1 MIDFH
6 AHLDDEK
13 ILPFLDEIIKRAKD
27 TGVSLIISP
36 NVNLDSALK
45 IIEISKKFEN
55 VLPMI
60 GIHPSEIDNFKDEN
74 LNQLE
79 YFIKKEKIIGIGE
92 IGLDYTYKT
101 DKNKQK
107 EIFEKQL
114 QLAEKYKLPVVLH
127 IRETFND
134 IFEILKN
141 FKVIPIWHSCTGNLE
156 EVEKFLEIGGFI
168 SFSGIITF
176 KNASRLRE
184 IVKIV
189 PLERIFLETDSPYL
203 TPEPYRGKINEPAY
217 IKFVYQKVVEIRKIE
232 FEEETSLKL
241 DQEDINKIS
250 YFTVIKNI
258 NKLVHV
264 YLLEK
269 DFGNLEN
276 FKPYMISIKIPF
288 HNKKIIIPEVDKIG
302 YFDLSLAKE
311 KLVVYQKILV
321 DKLLN
326 YINSQSK

>member
-27 TGVSLIISP
+27 VGVSLIVSP
-36 NVNLDSALK
+36 SVNLDSALK

-60 GIHPSEIDNFKDEN
+60 GIHPSEIDNFNDED
-74 LNQLE
+74 LNQIE
-79 YFIKKEKIIGIGE
+79 DFIKEEKIIGIGE

-127 IRETFND
+127 IRETFNE
-134 IFEILKN
+134 IFGILKN

-176 KNASRLRE
+176 KNANRLRE
-184 IVKIV
+184 IAKIV
-189 PLERIFLETDSPYL
+189 PLERMFLETDSPYL

-217 IKFVYQKVVEIRKIE
+217 IKFVYQKVAE
-232 FEEETSLKL
+232 
-241 DQEDINKIS
+241 
-250 YFTVIKNI
+250 IKNI
-258 NKLVHV
+258 EIGKVSNIIRNNF
-264 YLLEK
+264 E
-269 DFGNLEN
+269 NL
-276 FKPYMISIKIPF
+276 FKI
-288 HNKKIIIPEVDKIG
+288 
-302 YFDLSLAKE
+302 
-311 KLVVYQKILV
+311 
-321 DKLLN
+321 
-326 YINSQSK
+326 

>member
-27 TGVSLIISP
+27 AGVSLIISP
-36 NVNLDSALK
+36 SVNLNSALK

-55 VLPMI
+55 VLSMI
-60 GIHPSEIDNFKDEN
+60 GIHPSEIYNFNDKN

-79 YFIKKEKIIGIGE
+79 DFIKKEKIIGIGE

-127 IRETFND
+127 IRETFNYV
-134 IFEILKN
+134 FEILKN
-141 FKVIPIWHSCTGNLE
+141 FKVAPIWHSCTGNLE
-156 EVEKFLEIGGFI
+156 ELEKFLEIGGFI

-217 IKFVYQKVVEIRKIE
+217 IKFVYQKVAE
-232 FEEETSLKL
+232 
-241 DQEDINKIS
+241 
-250 YFTVIKNI
+250 IKNI
-258 NKLVHV
+258 EI
-264 YLLEK
+264 EK
-269 DFGNLEN
+269 VSNIIRNNFENL
-276 FKPYMISIKIPF
+276 FKI
-288 HNKKIIIPEVDKIG
+288 
-302 YFDLSLAKE
+302 
-311 KLVVYQKILV
+311 
-321 DKLLN
+321 
-326 YINSQSK
+326 

>member
-27 TGVSLIISP
+27 TGVSLIVSP
-36 NVNLDSALK
+36 SVNLDSALK

-60 GIHPSEIDNFKDEN
+60 GIHPSEIDNFKDED

-79 YFIKKEKIIGIGE
+79 DFIKKEKIIGIGE
-92 IGLDYTYKT
+92 IGLDYTYKI

-134 IFEILKN
+134 IFEILKK
-141 FKVIPIWHSCTGNLE
+141 FKVIPIWHSCTGNLK

-176 KNASRLRE
+176 KNANNLRE

-189 PLERIFLETDSPYL
+189 PLDKIFLETDSPYL
-203 TPEPYRGKINEPAY
+203 TPKPYRGKINEPAY
-217 IKFVYQKVVEIRKIE
+217 IKFIYQKVSEIKKIE
-232 FEEETSLKL
+232 VEKL
-241 DQEDINKIS
+241 DI
-250 YFTVIKNI
+250 VIEN
-258 NKLVHV
+258 
-264 YLLEK
+264 
-269 DFGNLEN
+269 N
-276 FKPYMISIKIPF
+276 FK
-288 HNKKIIIPEVDKIG
+288 
-302 YFDLSLAKE
+302 
-311 KLVVYQKILV
+311 KLFQF
-321 DKLLN
+321 
-326 YINSQSK
+326 

>member
-6 AHLDDEK
+6 AHLDDKK
-13 ILPFLDEIIKRAKD
+13 ILPFLDEIVKRAKD

-36 NVNLDSALK
+36 SVNLDSALK

-60 GIHPSEIDNFKDEN
+60 GIHPSEIENFNDKD
-74 LNQLE
+74 LDQLE
-79 YFIKKEKIIGIGE
+79 DFIKKEKIIGIGE

-134 IFEILKN
+134 VFEILKN

-217 IKFVYQKVVEIRKIE
+217 IKFVYQKVVEIIKIE
-232 FEEETSLKL
+232 FEKL
-241 DQEDINKIS
+241 DI
-250 YFTVIKNI
+250 VIEN
-258 NKLVHV
+258 
-264 YLLEK
+264 
-269 DFGNLEN
+269 N
-276 FKPYMISIKIPF
+276 FK
-288 HNKKIIIPEVDKIG
+288 
-302 YFDLSLAKE
+302 
-311 KLVVYQKILV
+311 KLFQF
-321 DKLLN
+321 
-326 YINSQSK
+326 

>member
-36 NVNLDSALK
+36 SVNLNSALK

-60 GIHPSEIDNFKDEN
+60 GIHPSEVDNFNDKD
-74 LNQLE
+74 LDQLE
-79 YFIKKEKIIGIGE
+79 DFIKKEKIIGIGE

-101 DKNKQK
+101 EKNKQK

-141 FKVIPIWHSCTGNLE
+141 FKVAPIWHSCTGNLE

-176 KNASRLRE
+176 KNANRLRE
-184 IVKIV
+184 VVKIV

-217 IKFVYQKVVEIRKIE
+217 IKFVYQKVAE
-232 FEEETSLKL
+232 
-241 DQEDINKIS
+241 
-250 YFTVIKNI
+250 IKNI
-258 NKLVHV
+258 EIGKISNIIRNNF
-264 YLLEK
+264 E
-269 DFGNLEN
+269 NL
-276 FKPYMISIKIPF
+276 FKI
-288 HNKKIIIPEVDKIG
+288 
-302 YFDLSLAKE
+302 
-311 KLVVYQKILV
+311 
-321 DKLLN
+321 
-326 YINSQSK
+326 

>member
-27 TGVSLIISP
+27 AGVSLIISP
-36 NVNLDSALK
+36 SVNLNSALK

-55 VLPMI
+55 VLSMI
-60 GIHPSEIDNFKDEN
+60 GIHPSEIYNFNDKN

-79 YFIKKEKIIGIGE
+79 DFIRKEKIIGIGE

-107 EIFEKQL
+107 EIFKKQL

-141 FKVIPIWHSCTGNLE
+141 FKVVPIWHSCTGNLE
-156 EVEKFLEIGGFI
+156 EVEEFLEIGGFI

-176 KNASRLRE
+176 KNANKVIE

-217 IKFVYQKVVEIRKIE
+217 IKFVYQKFSEIRNIE
-232 FEEETSLKL
+232 IEKL
-241 DQEDINKIS
+241 DI
-250 YFTVIKNI
+250 VIEN
-258 NKLVHV
+258 
-264 YLLEK
+264 
-269 DFGNLEN
+269 N
-276 FKPYMISIKIPF
+276 FK
-288 HNKKIIIPEVDKIG
+288 
-302 YFDLSLAKE
+302 
-311 KLVVYQKILV
+311 KLFQF
-321 DKLLN
+321 
-326 YINSQSK
+326 

>member
-36 NVNLDSALK
+36 SVNLDSALK

-60 GIHPSEIDNFKDEN
+60 GIHPSEIDNFKDEDFN
-74 LNQLE
+74 YLE
-79 YFIKKEKIIGIGE
+79 DFIKKEKIIGIGE

-107 EIFEKQL
+107 EIFEKQF

-127 IRETFND
+127 IRETFNNV
-134 IFEILKN
+134 FEILKN

-217 IKFVYQKVVEIRKIE
+217 IKFVYQKVAE
-232 FEEETSLKL
+232 
-241 DQEDINKIS
+241 
-250 YFTVIKNI
+250 IKNI
-258 NKLVHV
+258 EI
-264 YLLEK
+264 EK
-269 DFGNLEN
+269 VSNIIRNNFENL
-276 FKPYMISIKIPF
+276 FKI
-288 HNKKIIIPEVDKIG
+288 
-302 YFDLSLAKE
+302 
-311 KLVVYQKILV
+311 
-321 DKLLN
+321 
-326 YINSQSK
+326 

>member
-13 ILPFLDEIIKRAKD
+13 ILPFLDEIIKRGKD
-27 TGVSLIISP
+27 NGISLIISP
-36 NVNLDSALK
+36 SVNLDSALK

-60 GIHPSEIDNFKDEN
+60 GIHPSEIDNFKEED

-79 YFIKKEKIIGIGE
+79 DFIKKEKIIGISE
-92 IGLDYTYKT
+92 IGLDYTYKK

-114 QLAEKYKLPVVLH
+114 QLAEKYKLPAVLH
-127 IRETFND
+127 IRETFDD

-141 FKVIPIWHSCTGNLE
+141 FKVVPIWHSCTGNLE
-156 EVEKFLEIGGFI
+156 EIEKFLEYGGFI

-176 KNASRLRE
+176 KNANRLRE

-217 IKFVYQKVVEIRKIE
+217 IKFVYQKVAE
-232 FEEETSLKL
+232 
-241 DQEDINKIS
+241 
-250 YFTVIKNI
+250 IKNI
-258 NKLVHV
+258 EIGKVSNIIRNNF
-264 YLLEK
+264 E
-269 DFGNLEN
+269 NL
-276 FKPYMISIKIPF
+276 FKI
-288 HNKKIIIPEVDKIG
+288 
-302 YFDLSLAKE
+302 
-311 KLVVYQKILV
+311 
-321 DKLLN
+321 
-326 YINSQSK
+326 

>member
-13 ILPFLDEIIKRAKD
+13 ILPFLDEIIKKAKD

-36 NVNLDSALK
+36 SVNLDSALK

-60 GIHPSEIDNFKDEN
+60 GIHPSEIYNFKDEDFN
-74 LNQLE
+74 YLE
-79 YFIKKEKIIGIGE
+79 DFIKKEKIIGIGE

-107 EIFEKQL
+107 EIFEKQF

-127 IRETFND
+127 IRETFNNV
-134 IFEILKN
+134 FEILKN

-203 TPEPYRGKINEPAY
+203 TPEPYRGKINEPSY
-217 IKFVYQKVVEIRKIE
+217 IKFVYQKVAE
-232 FEEETSLKL
+232 
-241 DQEDINKIS
+241 
-250 YFTVIKNI
+250 IKNI
-258 NKLVHV
+258 EI
-264 YLLEK
+264 EK
-269 DFGNLEN
+269 VSNIIRNNFENL
-276 FKPYMISIKIPF
+276 FKI
-288 HNKKIIIPEVDKIG
+288 
-302 YFDLSLAKE
+302 
-311 KLVVYQKILV
+311 
-321 DKLLN
+321 
-326 YINSQSK
+326 

>member
-6 AHLDDEK
+6 AHLDDKK

-27 TGVSLIISP
+27 YGVSLIISP
-36 NVNLDSALK
+36 SVNLDSALK

-60 GIHPSEIDNFKDEN
+60 GIHPSEIDNFKNEN

-79 YFIKKEKIIGIGE
+79 DFIKKEKIIGIGE
-92 IGLDYTYKT
+92 IGLDYTYKA

-127 IRETFND
+127 IRETFD
-134 IFEILKN
+134 DAFEILKN
-141 FKVIPIWHSCTGNLE
+141 FKVVPIWHSCTGNLE

-176 KNASRLRE
+176 KNANRLRE

-217 IKFVYQKVVEIRKIE
+217 VKFIYQQVAEIKNIE
-232 FEEETSLKL
+232 FEKF
-241 DQEDINKIS
+241 DI
-250 YFTVIKNI
+250 VIEN
-258 NKLVHV
+258 
-264 YLLEK
+264 
-269 DFGNLEN
+269 N
-276 FKPYMISIKIPF
+276 FK
-288 HNKKIIIPEVDKIG
+288 
-302 YFDLSLAKE
+302 
-311 KLVVYQKILV
+311 KLFQF
-321 DKLLN
+321 
-326 YINSQSK
+326 

>member
-13 ILPFLDEIIKRAKD
+13 ILPFLAEIIKRAKD
-27 TGVSLIISP
+27 AGVNLIISP
-36 NVNLDSALK
+36 SVNLNSALK

-60 GIHPSEIDNFKDEN
+60 GIHPSEVDNSNDKD
-74 LNQLE
+74 LDQLE
-79 YFIKKEKIIGIGE
+79 DFIKKEKIIGIGE

-114 QLAEKYKLPVVLH
+114 QLAEKYRLPVVLH
-127 IRETFND
+127 IRGTFND

-141 FKVIPIWHSCTGNLE
+141 FKVVPIWHSCTGNLE
-156 EVEKFLEIGGFI
+156 EIEKFLEIGGFI

-176 KNASRLRE
+176 KNANRLRE
-184 IVKIV
+184 IVKII

-217 IKFVYQKVVEIRKIE
+217 IKFVYQKVAE
-232 FEEETSLKL
+232 
-241 DQEDINKIS
+241 
-250 YFTVIKNI
+250 IKNI
-258 NKLVHV
+258 EI
-264 YLLEK
+264 EK
-269 DFGNLEN
+269 VSTIIRNNFENL
-276 FKPYMISIKIPF
+276 FKI
-288 HNKKIIIPEVDKIG
+288 
-302 YFDLSLAKE
+302 
-311 KLVVYQKILV
+311 
-321 DKLLN
+321 
-326 YINSQSK
+326 

>member
-6 AHLDDEK
+6 AHLDDKK

-27 TGVSLIISP
+27 TGVSLIICPSI
-36 NVNLDSALK
+36 NLDSALK
-45 IIEISKKFEN
+45 ITEISKKFEN

-60 GIHPSEIDNFKDEN
+60 GIHPSEIDNFKDED

-79 YFIKKEKIIGIGE
+79 DFIKKEKIIGIGE

-134 IFEILKN
+134 VFEILKN
-141 FKVIPIWHSCTGNLE
+141 FKVVPIWHSCSGNLE

-176 KNASRLRE
+176 KNANRLRE

-217 IKFVYQKVVEIRKIE
+217 VKFIYQQVAE
-232 FEEETSLKL
+232 
-241 DQEDINKIS
+241 
-250 YFTVIKNI
+250 IKNI
-258 NKLVHV
+258 EI
-264 YLLEK
+264 EK
-269 DFGNLEN
+269 IEDFIDNN
-276 FKPYMISIKIPF
+276 FKNLFY
-288 HNKKIIIPEVDKIG
+288 
-302 YFDLSLAKE
+302 
-311 KLVVYQKILV
+311 VV
-321 DKLLN
+321 
-326 YINSQSK
+326 

>member
-27 TGVSLIISP
+27 AGVNLIVSP
-36 NVNLDSALK
+36 SVNLDSALK

-60 GIHPSEIDNFKDEN
+60 GIHPSEIENFNDKN
-74 LNQLE
+74 LYQLE
-79 YFIKKEKIIGIGE
+79 DFIKKEKIIGIGE

-141 FKVIPIWHSCTGNLE
+141 FKVVPIWHSCTGNLE

-184 IVKIV
+184 IVKII

-217 IKFVYQKVVEIRKIE
+217 IKFVYQKVSE
-232 FEEETSLKL
+232 
-241 DQEDINKIS
+241 
-250 YFTVIKNI
+250 IKNI
-258 NKLVHV
+258 EI
-264 YLLEK
+264 EK
-269 DFGNLEN
+269 ISNIIRNNFENL
-276 FKPYMISIKIPF
+276 FKI
-288 HNKKIIIPEVDKIG
+288 
-302 YFDLSLAKE
+302 
-311 KLVVYQKILV
+311 
-321 DKLLN
+321 
-326 YINSQSK
+326 

>member
-27 TGVSLIISP
+27 AGVSLIISP
-36 NVNLDSALK
+36 SINLNSALK
-45 IIEISKKFEN
+45 IIEISKKLEN

-60 GIHPSEIDNFKDEN
+60 GIHPSEVDNLNNKD

-79 YFIKKEKIIGIGE
+79 DFIKKEKIIGIGE

-127 IRETFND
+127 IRETFNE
-134 IFEILKN
+134 IFGILEN
-141 FKVIPIWHSCTGNLE
+141 FKVVPIWHSCTGNLE

-176 KNASRLRE
+176 KNADRLRE

-189 PLERIFLETDSPYL
+189 PLERIFIETDSPYL
-203 TPEPYRGKINEPAY
+203 TPEPYRGKINEPTY
-217 IKFVYQKVVEIRKIE
+217 IKFVYQKVAE
-232 FEEETSLKL
+232 
-241 DQEDINKIS
+241 
-250 YFTVIKNI
+250 IKNI
-258 NKLVHV
+258 EI
-264 YLLEK
+264 EK
-269 DFGNLEN
+269 FNNIIRNNFENL
-276 FKPYMISIKIPF
+276 FKI
-288 HNKKIIIPEVDKIG
+288 
-302 YFDLSLAKE
+302 
-311 KLVVYQKILV
+311 
-321 DKLLN
+321 
-326 YINSQSK
+326 

>member
-6 AHLDDEK
+6 AHLDDKK

-27 TGVSLIISP
+27 DGVGLIVSP
-36 NVNLDSALK
+36 SVNLDSALK
-45 IIEISKKFEN
+45 IIEISNKFEN
-55 VLPMI
+55 ILPMI
-60 GIHPSEIDNFKDEN
+60 GIHPSEIDNFKDKN

-79 YFIKKEKIIGIGE
+79 YFIKKEKIIGVGE

-176 KNASRLRE
+176 KNANRLRE

-203 TPEPYRGKINEPAY
+203 TPEPYRGKINEPA
-217 IKFVYQKVVEIRKIE
+217 FVRFIYQKVAE
-232 FEEETSLKL
+232 
-241 DQEDINKIS
+241 
-250 YFTVIKNI
+250 IKNI
-258 NKLVHV
+258 EIKKVSNIIRNNF
-264 YLLEK
+264 E
-269 DFGNLEN
+269 NL
-276 FKPYMISIKIPF
+276 FKI
-288 HNKKIIIPEVDKIG
+288 
-302 YFDLSLAKE
+302 
-311 KLVVYQKILV
+311 
-321 DKLLN
+321 
-326 YINSQSK
+326 

>member
-27 TGVSLIISP
+27 AGVSLIISP
-36 NVNLDSALK
+36 SVNLNSALK

-60 GIHPSEIDNFKDEN
+60 GIHPSEVDNFKDED

-79 YFIKKEKIIGIGE
+79 DFIKKEKIIGIGE

-127 IRETFND
+127 IRKTFNE
-134 IFEILKN
+134 IFGILKN
-141 FKVIPIWHSCTGNLE
+141 FKVVPIWHSCSGNLE

-203 TPEPYRGKINEPAY
+203 TPEPYRDKINEPYY
-217 IKFVYQKVVEIRKIE
+217 IKFVYQKVAE
-232 FEEETSLKL
+232 
-241 DQEDINKIS
+241 
-250 YFTVIKNI
+250 IKNI
-258 NKLVHV
+258 EIGKISNIIRNNF
-264 YLLEK
+264 E
-269 DFGNLEN
+269 NL
-276 FKPYMISIKIPF
+276 FKI
-288 HNKKIIIPEVDKIG
+288 
-302 YFDLSLAKE
+302 
-311 KLVVYQKILV
+311 
-321 DKLLN
+321 
-326 YINSQSK
+326 

>member
-27 TGVSLIISP
+27 AGVRLIISP
-36 NVNLDSALK
+36 SVNLNSALK

-60 GIHPSEIDNFKDEN
+60 GIHPSEVDN
-74 LNQLE
+74 LNNKDLYQLE
-79 YFIKKEKIIGIGE
+79 DFIKKEKIIGIGE

-134 IFEILKN
+134 IFKILKN
-141 FKVIPIWHSCTGNLE
+141 FKVAPIWHSCTGNLE

-176 KNASRLRE
+176 KNANRLRE
-184 IVKIV
+184 VVKIV

-217 IKFVYQKVVEIRKIE
+217 IKFVYQKVAE
-232 FEEETSLKL
+232 
-241 DQEDINKIS
+241 
-250 YFTVIKNI
+250 IKNI
-258 NKLVHV
+258 EIGKISNIIRNNF
-264 YLLEK
+264 E
-269 DFGNLEN
+269 NL
-276 FKPYMISIKIPF
+276 FKI
-288 HNKKIIIPEVDKIG
+288 
-302 YFDLSLAKE
+302 
-311 KLVVYQKILV
+311 
-321 DKLLN
+321 
-326 YINSQSK
+326 

>member
-6 AHLDDEK
+6 AHLDDKK

-27 TGVSLIISP
+27 DGVGLIVSP
-36 NVNLDSALK
+36 SVNLDSALK

-60 GIHPSEIDNFKDEN
+60 GIHPSEVENLNDKD

-79 YFIKKEKIIGIGE
+79 DLIKKEKIIGIGE
-92 IGLDYTYKT
+92 IGSDYTYKT

-127 IRETFND
+127 IRETFSD
-134 IFEILKN
+134 IFEILKK

-156 EVEKFLEIGGFI
+156 EVEKFLEYGGFI

-176 KNASRLRE
+176 KNANRLRE
-184 IVKIV
+184 IVKVV

-203 TPEPYRGKINEPAY
+203 TPEPYRGKINEPAFV
-217 IKFVYQKVVEIRKIE
+217 KFIYQKVAEIKNIE
-232 FEEETSLKL
+232 FEE
-241 DQEDINKIS
+241 I
-250 YFTVIKNI
+250 
-258 NKLVHV
+258 
-264 YLLEK
+264 
-269 DFGNLEN
+269 EN
-276 FKPYMISIKIPF
+276 FIDNNF
-288 HNKKIIIPEVDKIG
+288 KKL
-302 YFDLSLAKE
+302 F
-311 KLVVYQKILV
+311 KL
-321 DKLLN
+321 
-326 YINSQSK
+326 

>member
-13 ILPFLDEIIKRAKD
+13 ILPFLAEIIKRAKD
-27 TGVSLIISP
+27 AGVNLIISP
-36 NVNLDSALK
+36 SVNLNSALK

-60 GIHPSEIDNFKDEN
+60 GIHPSEVDNSNDKD
-74 LNQLE
+74 LDQLE
-79 YFIKKEKIIGIGE
+79 DFIKKEKIIGIGE

-114 QLAEKYKLPVVLH
+114 QLAEKYRLPVVLH
-127 IRETFND
+127 IRGTFND

-141 FKVIPIWHSCTGNLE
+141 FKIVPIWHSCTGNLE
-156 EVEKFLEIGGFI
+156 EIEKFLEIGGFI

-176 KNASRLRE
+176 KNANRLRE
-184 IVKIV
+184 IVKII

-217 IKFVYQKVVEIRKIE
+217 IKFVYQKVAE
-232 FEEETSLKL
+232 
-241 DQEDINKIS
+241 
-250 YFTVIKNI
+250 IKNI
-258 NKLVHV
+258 EI
-264 YLLEK
+264 EK
-269 DFGNLEN
+269 VSTIIRNNFENL
-276 FKPYMISIKIPF
+276 FKI
-288 HNKKIIIPEVDKIG
+288 
-302 YFDLSLAKE
+302 
-311 KLVVYQKILV
+311 
-321 DKLLN
+321 
-326 YINSQSK
+326 

>member
-13 ILPFLDEIIKRAKD
+13 ILHFLDEIIKRAID
-27 TGVSLIISP
+27 SDVNLIISP
-36 NVNLDSALK
+36 SVNLDSALK

-60 GIHPSEIDNFKDEN
+60 GIHPSEIDNFKNED

-79 YFIKKEKIIGIGE
+79 DFIKKEKIIGIGE

-134 IFEILKN
+134 IFEILKK

-156 EVEKFLEIGGFI
+156 EVEKFLEYGGFI

-176 KNASRLRE
+176 KNANRLRE

-217 IKFVYQKVVEIRKIE
+217 IKFVYQKVAE
-232 FEEETSLKL
+232 
-241 DQEDINKIS
+241 
-250 YFTVIKNI
+250 IKNI
-258 NKLVHV
+258 EI
-264 YLLEK
+264 EK
-269 DFGNLEN
+269 VSNIIRNNFENL
-276 FKPYMISIKIPF
+276 FKI
-288 HNKKIIIPEVDKIG
+288 
-302 YFDLSLAKE
+302 
-311 KLVVYQKILV
+311 
-321 DKLLN
+321 
-326 YINSQSK
+326 

>member
-6 AHLDDEK
+6 AHLDDKK

-36 NVNLDSALK
+36 SVNSDSALK

-60 GIHPSEIDNFKDEN
+60 GIHPSEIDNFKDED
-74 LNQLE
+74 LNKLE
-79 YFIKKEKIIGIGE
+79 DFIKKEKIIGIGE

-134 IFEILKN
+134 VFEILKN
-141 FKVIPIWHSCTGNLE
+141 FKVVPIWHSCSGNLE

-176 KNASRLRE
+176 KNANRLRE

-217 IKFVYQKVVEIRKIE
+217 VKFIYQQVAE
-232 FEEETSLKL
+232 
-241 DQEDINKIS
+241 
-250 YFTVIKNI
+250 IKNI
-258 NKLVHV
+258 EI
-264 YLLEK
+264 EK
-269 DFGNLEN
+269 IEYFVDNN
-276 FKPYMISIKIPF
+276 FKNLFY
-288 HNKKIIIPEVDKIG
+288 
-302 YFDLSLAKE
+302 
-311 KLVVYQKILV
+311 VV
-321 DKLLN
+321 
-326 YINSQSK
+326 

>member
-27 TGVSLIISP
+27 VGVSLIISP
-36 NVNLDSALK
+36 SVNLNSALK

-60 GIHPSEIDNFKDEN
+60 GIHPSEIDNFKNED
-74 LNQLE
+74 LYQLE
-79 YFIKKEKIIGIGE
+79 DFIKKEKIIGIGE

-134 IFEILKN
+134 VFEILKN
-141 FKVIPIWHSCTGNLE
+141 FKVVPIWHSCTGNLE

-176 KNASRLRE
+176 KNANRLRE

-217 IKFVYQKVVEIRKIE
+217 VKFVYQKFAE
-232 FEEETSLKL
+232 
-241 DQEDINKIS
+241 
-250 YFTVIKNI
+250 IKNI
-258 NKLVHV
+258 EI
-264 YLLEK
+264 EK
-269 DFGNLEN
+269 VSNIIRNNFENL
-276 FKPYMISIKIPF
+276 FKI
-288 HNKKIIIPEVDKIG
+288 
-302 YFDLSLAKE
+302 
-311 KLVVYQKILV
+311 
-321 DKLLN
+321 
-326 YINSQSK
+326 

>member
-6 AHLDDEK
+6 AHLDDKK

-36 NVNLDSALK
+36 SVNSDSALK

-60 GIHPSEIDNFKDEN
+60 GIHPSEIDNFKDED
-74 LNQLE
+74 LNKLE
-79 YFIKKEKIIGIGE
+79 DFIKKEKIIGIGE

-134 IFEILKN
+134 VFEILKN
-141 FKVIPIWHSCTGNLE
+141 FKVVPIWHSCTGNLE
-156 EVEKFLEIGGFI
+156 EVDKFLEIGGFI

-176 KNASRLRE
+176 KNANRLRE

-217 IKFVYQKVVEIRKIE
+217 VKFVYQQVAEIKNIE
-232 FEEETSLKL
+232 FEKI
-241 DQEDINKIS
+241 EDFIDN
-250 YFTVIKNI
+250 
-258 NKLVHV
+258 
-264 YLLEK
+264 
-269 DFGNLEN
+269 N
-276 FKPYMISIKIPF
+276 FKNLFY
-288 HNKKIIIPEVDKIG
+288 
-302 YFDLSLAKE
+302 
-311 KLVVYQKILV
+311 VV
-321 DKLLN
+321 
-326 YINSQSK
+326 

>member
-27 TGVSLIISP
+27 AGVSLIISP
-36 NVNLDSALK
+36 SINLNSALK

-60 GIHPSEIDNFKDEN
+60 GIHPSEVDNFKDED
-74 LNQLE
+74 LYQLE
-79 YFIKKEKIIGIGE
+79 DFIKKEKIIGIGE

-134 IFEILKN
+134 VFEILKN
-141 FKVIPIWHSCTGNLE
+141 FKVVPIWHSCTGNLE

-176 KNASRLRE
+176 KNANRLRE

-203 TPEPYRGKINEPAY
+203 TPEPYRGKINEPSY
-217 IKFVYQKVVEIRKIE
+217 IKFVYQKVAE
-232 FEEETSLKL
+232 
-241 DQEDINKIS
+241 
-250 YFTVIKNI
+250 IKNI
-258 NKLVHV
+258 EIGKISNIIRNNF
-264 YLLEK
+264 E
-269 DFGNLEN
+269 NL
-276 FKPYMISIKIPF
+276 FKI
-288 HNKKIIIPEVDKIG
+288 
-302 YFDLSLAKE
+302 
-311 KLVVYQKILV
+311 
-321 DKLLN
+321 
-326 YINSQSK
+326 